1 MNTTDYSLIKVSIDK
16 YLEKL
21 SENRMTNTPIK
32 QTALITG
39 ATSGIGAEYA
49 RRLAADGYNLIITGR
64 REAKIKALADE
75 LSNSFGNDVEVILVE
90 LSDSA
95 QVDGLIENIKDRG
108 IHLLINNAGFGTTK
122 FFSNTSF
129 DLYEKMIRVH
139 ILAHMKIV
147 YAILPGMLKKRA
159 GVIINVS
166 SAGAFL
172 PSPKTVVYSGT
183 KAFQVA
189 FTESLYMELEG
200 TGIQVQVVCPGL
212 TKTDMH
218 VRLGIPEDRIINW
231 GPFQWNSPQ
240 KVVECSLRC
249 LKKKK
254 ILCLPG
260 RLNRMQ
266 VFMRRLVPESLYYKT
281 TGRYFHKY
289 GWTDE
294 V

>member
-1 MNTTDYSLIKVSIDK
+1 MKNKPL
-16 YLEKL
+16 
-21 SENRMTNTPIK
+21 
-32 QTALITG
+32 ALITG

-49 RRLAADGYNLIITGR
+49 RRLAADEYNLIITGR
-64 REAKIKALADE
+64 REAKIKMLADE
-75 LSNSFGNDVEVILVE
+75 LSSSYGSDIEVILIE

-95 QVDGLIENIKDRG
+95 QVDDLIENIKDRD
-108 IHLLINNAGFGTTK
+108 IHLLVNNAGFGTTK
-122 FFSNTSF
+122 FFSNAPF
-129 DLYEKMIRVH
+129 DLYEKMIHVH

-147 YAILPGMLKKRA
+147 YAILPEMIKKRA
-159 GVIINVS
+159 GTIINVS

-189 FTESLYMELEG
+189 FTESLHMELEG
-200 TGIQVQVVCPGL
+200 TGVQVQVVCSGL

-218 VRLGIPEDRIINW
+218 VRLGIPEDRIIDW

-240 KVVECSLRC
+240 EVVECSLRC

-266 VFMRRLVPESLYYKT
+266 VFIRHLTPESLYFKT
-281 TGRYFHKY
+281 TGRFFHKY
-289 GWTDE
+289 GWTDGE
-294 V
+294 KSIKK

>member
-1 MNTTDYSLIKVSIDK
+1 MNNKPL
-16 YLEKL
+16 
-21 SENRMTNTPIK
+21 
-32 QTALITG
+32 ALITG

-75 LSNSFGNDVEVILVE
+75 LSNSYSSDVEVILVE
-90 LSDSA
+90 LSNST
-95 QVDGLIENIKDRG
+95 QVDDLIENIKDRD
-108 IHLLINNAGFGTTK
+108 IHFLVNNAGFGTTK
-122 FFSNTSF
+122 FFSNETLE
-129 DLYEKMIRVH
+129 LYEKMIHVH

-147 YAILPGMLKKRA
+147 YAILPEMIKKRA
-159 GVIINVS
+159 GTIINVS

-200 TGIQVQVVCPGL
+200 TGVQVQVVCPGL

-218 VRLGIPEDRIINW
+218 VRLGIPENRIIDW

-240 KVVECSLRC
+240 EVVECSLRC

-254 ILCLPG
+254 VLCLPG
-260 RLNRMQ
+260 RLNKMQ
-266 VFMRRLVPESLYYKT
+266 VFIRRLTPESLYYKT
-281 TGRYFHKY
+281 TGYFFRKY
-289 GWTDE
+289 GWTDGA
-294 V
+294 

>member
-1 MNTTDYSLIKVSIDK
+1 MP
-16 YLEKL
+16 
-21 SENRMTNTPIK
+21 NTPIK
-32 QTALITG
+32 QTALIIG

-49 RRLAADGYNLIITGR
+49 RRLAADGFNLIITGR

-75 LSNSFGNDVEVILVE
+75 LSNSYGSDIEVILVE
-90 LSDSA
+90 LSDSM
-95 QVDGLIENIKDRG
+95 QVDNLIENIKDRD

-122 FFSNTSF
+122 FFHQEPF
-129 DLYEKMIRVH
+129 ELQEKMVSAH

-147 YAILPGMLKKRA
+147 YAILPKMIKKRA
-159 GVIINVS
+159 GTIINVS

-200 TGIQVQVVCPGL
+200 TGVQVQVVCPGL

-218 VRLGIPEDRIINW
+218 VRLRIPEDRIINW

-240 KVVECSLRC
+240 EVVTCSLRC

-281 TGRYFHKY
+281 TGRFFRKY
-289 GWTDE
+289 GWIDGA
-294 V
+294 